1 MEQSEEKI
9 LKTTIYLHKEEAKK
23 FEDCLKNEYRMNEYI
38 SLKEEIGLEGR
49 IYVDKSDSHAPKWQS
64 ELNCL
69 ASQEVS
75 LTEGGSNKV
84 VVICKVNNQRYMTLV
99 YGYGKAML
107 DDSSIERNFGFK
119 VAANLISP
127 TRILTMDA
135 TVVESNVVNVA
146 KQSYKLGS
154 LGDFQMDT
162 EKDILRGIM
171 GDPGDDSIARM
182 LYGKDSLIATKKMD
196 IHKIKD
202 SLEYYLSQ
210 YGKDTY
216 KRNGFAWVDNIMG
229 IKDPIIIGE
238 LNSKLVNDIVAL
250 KENPFALP
258 TNLTIAPNQVMDW
271 QNIGRI
277 YIDSKN
283 YLAEDPQ
290 RIEYWPYLRCISEYS
305 DIIKLLKKDKIM
317 AENNDGRS
325 IQISSVYDGILYE
338 TQHEAFGQEDRYIL
352 LLGTWYKVENNFYR
366 SIEASVSSIPI
377 SKLEFPLCGNSE
389 KEGEYNKRVVYEQ
402 AVAPSMILL
411 DCQNYV
417 RDGRTKIEPC
427 DILTSDLEFIHVKK
441 EHGSSNLSH
450 LFFQGLVSAKFFK
463 QDPKYNEYISSK
475 WKEATCRDDLKIQ
488 ETPQVVYAII
498 TSKETE
504 NIIEAIPF
512 FSLVTLEN
520 TYQDLK
526 AMDISC
532 FIKLIHYEYRSNDDY
547 IFEAVKE
554 ECREPLKE
562 LLAEKPGATILEK
575 LKNTTDRELLKI
587 PHVGEKSVNKIR
599 ERAKKLEENSIN
611 GNNSSSERVDNS
623 EINGLE

>member
-1 MEQSEEKI
+1 MGQSEEKI
-9 LKTTIYLHKEEAKK
+9 LKSIIYLHKEGTRR
-23 FEDCLKNEYRMNEYI
+23 FEDCIKKEYRMNEYI
-38 SLKEEIGLEGR
+38 HLKEEIRLEGR

-107 DDSSIERNFGFK
+107 EDSSIERNLGSK
-119 VAANLISP
+119 VAANLIRP

-162 EKDILRGIM
+162 EKDIMRGIM

-216 KRNGFAWVDNIMG
+216 KKNGFAWVDNIMG

-250 KENPFALP
+250 KENPFVLP

-277 YIDSKN
+277 YIDSK
-283 YLAEDPQ
+283 YYMAEDPQ
-290 RIEYWPYLRCISEYS
+290 RIEYWPYLRCILESS

-317 AENNDGRS
+317 AENNEGRS

-338 TQHEAFGQEDRYIL
+338 TQHEVCGQEDRYIL

-389 KEGEYNKRVVYEQ
+389 KEGEYNKRVVDEQ
-402 AVAPSMILL
+402 VITPSMILL

-427 DILTSDLEFIHVKK
+427 DILTSNLEFIHVKK
-441 EHGSSNLSH
+441 ERGSSNLSH
-450 LFFQGLVSAKFFK
+450 LFFQGLVSAKLFK
-463 QDPKYNEYISSK
+463 QDQKYKDYIFSK
-475 WKEATCRDDLKIQ
+475 WNEAACRDDLKI
-488 ETPQVVYAII
+488 EESPQVVYAII

-504 NIIEAIPF
+504 NIMEAIPF

-526 AMDISC
+526 AMDIDC
-532 FIKLIHYEYRSNDDY
+532 LIKLIHYEYRSNDDY
-547 IFEAVKE
+547 IFETVKK
-554 ECREPLKE
+554 ECRELIKE
-562 LLAEKPGATILEK
+562 LLATKPGSNILEK
-575 LKNTTDRELLKI
+575 LKNTKDGELLEIKD
-587 PHVGEKSVNKIR
+587 VGKETVKKIR
-599 ERAKKLEENSIN
+599 ERAKKLEADSVNR
-611 GNNSSSERVDNS
+611 NNSSSERVDNS
-623 EINGLE
+623 KINGLE